1 MTKSARKDV
10 QRSRRAEFDTP
21 ETAAHAT
28 FLDAFASLFT
38 PLEDME
44 LRRPDFG
51 YMARVR
57 DGMRIREDF
66 RKAVTD
72 LGINQSRPD

>member
-1 MTKSARKDV
+1 MTKSAKKNL

-21 ETAAHAT
+21 ETVAYGTVLQAYAE
-28 FLDAFASLFT
+28 LCT

-57 DGMRIREDF
+57 DGMRIRDYF
-66 RKAVTD
+66 RKAITN
-72 LGINQSRPD
+72 LGANQIPPD